1 MHNISFKGYS
11 NIVSAQKIN
20 IGALETSYI
29 ALKLDDNGEKDLSKL
44 REIRKLQKYP
54 ANYKNDDILTLIHV
68 TDKKYEELY
77 FSENLMCWGEQLKVL
92 KDEYVPQFV
101 KKEEFKKIEQAHM
114 KAYTLLAGLTKRMS
128 QDKFE
133 NEDGDI
139 KRVIQ
144 TLYRNLQ
151 LIGSKDLRIF
161 NKAEAFELTSAGCL
175 KLSKF
180 QSLAAKFNKK
190 IASTM
195 TAYFR

>member
-11 NIVSAQKIN
+11 NIVSAQKVN
-20 IGALETSYI
+20 IGPLETSYI
-29 ALKLDDNGEKDLSKL
+29 AFKLDDNGEKDLSKL

-68 TDKKYEELY
+68 TDKKYEDLY
-77 FSENLMCWGEQLKVL
+77 FSENLMCWGEQLKVV
-92 KDEYVPQFV
+92 KDAYVPHPV
-101 KKEEFKKIEQAHM
+101 KKEEFKIIEQAHL
-114 KAYTLLAGLTKRMS
+114 KAYTLLASLTKRMA

-133 NEDGDI
+133 NEDADI

-144 TLYRNLQ
+144 TLYKNLQ
-151 LIGSKDLRIF
+151 IIGRKDLRVF
-161 NKAEAFELTSAGCL
+161 DRDEAFELTSVGCL
-175 KLSKF
+175 KISKY

-195 TAYFR
+195 IAYFR

>member
-1 MHNISFKGYS
+1 MNNISFKGYS
-11 NIVSAQKIN
+11 NIVSAQKVN

-29 ALKLDDNGEKDLSKL
+29 AFKLDDNGEKDLSKL

-54 ANYKNDDILTLIHV
+54 PDYKNDDILTLIHV

-92 KDEYVPQFV
+92 KDEYVPQHFKNV
-101 KKEEFKKIEQAHM
+101 EFKKIEQAHL
-114 KAYTLLAGLTKRMS
+114 KAYTLLASLTKRMA

-133 NEDGDI
+133 NEDVDI

-144 TLYRNLQ
+144 TLYKNLQ
-151 LIGSKDLRIF
+151 VIGSKDFRIF
-161 NKAEAFELTSAGCL
+161 DKEEAFELTSVGCL
-175 KLSKF
+175 KISKF

-195 TAYFR
+195 IAYFR